1 MDQETFTLKNGI
13 RVLFKPSTSPIS
25 HCCLIINAG
34 ARDEKPGEPGLAHF
48 IEHLLFKGTAKRN
61 TNQILN
67 RLEVVGADLNA
78 YTTKEYTCL
87 HASFLN
93 EYLERSI
100 DLLQDIA
107 FFSAFHENEMEKEK
121 GVIIDEIL
129 SYEDQPE
136 EAIADDFENILFE
149 GHPLGENILGTK
161 ESVQKIKRADILD
174 FIDYT
179 YNTSEIIFAI
189 SGNYSSSKV
198 LKLTQKYFGIIKDN
212 NEKKNRIK
220 PVKNI
225 TREIEIF
232 KPINQ
237 THCIIGSQAYSFYD
251 EKKYGL
257 LLLNNLL
264 GGNGMSSILNLEI
277 REKHGIAYTIE
288 SNYSAFCDTGIFSVY
303 FGTDEEKA
311 PKAIKLIHK
320 EMNKLRENK
329 LGKIRLHQAKQ
340 KFTGQIALSEENRMG
355 VLISMAKS
363 LLDFNKI
370 DSLEEV
376 FAKLEAVTATDI
388 LEIANEV
395 FDPKG
400 LNMLL
405 FNPEES
411 ID

>member
-1 MDQETFTLKNGI
+1 MDHEIFTLKNGI
-13 RVLFKPSTSPIS
+13 RILFKPSISPIS

-48 IEHLLFKGTAKRN
+48 IEHLLFKGTSKRN

-107 FFSAFHENEMEKEK
+107 FYSSFHESEMEKEK

-149 GHPLGENILGTK
+149 DHTLGENILGTK
-161 ESVQKIKRADILD
+161 ESVHNIKRKDILD
-174 FIDYT
+174 FIDQT
-179 YNTSEIIFAI
+179 YNTSEIVFAI
-189 SGNYSSSKV
+189 TGNYTSSKI
-198 LKLTQKYFGIIKDN
+198 LKLAEKYFEIIKEN
-212 NEKKNRIK
+212 KNQKKRVVPIK
-220 PVKNI
+220 NTTK
-225 TREIEIF
+225 EIEIL

-237 THCIIGSQAYSFYD
+237 THCIIGNQAYSFYD
-251 EKKYGL
+251 DRKYGL

-288 SNYSAFCDTGIFSVY
+288 SNYSAFSDTGIFSVY

-311 PKAIKLIHK
+311 PKALKLIHK
-320 EMNKLRENK
+320 EMRKLREHK
-329 LGKIRLHQAKQ
+329 LGQIKLHQAKQ

-376 FAKLEAVTATDI
+376 FAKLNAVTAEELIT
-388 LEIANEV
+388 IANEI
-395 FDPKG
+395 FDPKA
-400 LNMLL
+400 LNMLV
-405 FNPEES
+405 FNPEEVT
-411 ID
+411 